1 MIVDMTGKEV
11 TNLESF
17 ANRIT
22 IDINPLLEKE
32 RLADFV
38 QNYLIPFMDQLQVPY
53 TNVDYE

>member
-1 MIVDMTGKEV
+1 M